1 MELQDAQDLRGQ
13 LMLSAQ
19 LAGIRL
25 HRVRLVLKRFFD
37 VIGALLGLIVI
48 GPLLL
53 LLALLIRRESPGPA
67 IFTQQRVGQWGRSF
81 TLYKLRTMV
90 QGAERQGAGLAIVK
104 EDPRITR
111 LGGILRKLSLDELP
125 QYLNVLK
132 GDMSF
137 VGPRPLP
144 VAYLDRWNDRQKLR
158 LLMPQGIS
166 GWSQVVARN
175 DAPWPERLERDV
187 EYARNWSLWFD
198 LRIVFLTIWK
208 IVGRS
213 GVSTSEGTV
222 EEFRPEAGAGD
233 TKPAPRGPAGGEE

>member
-1 MELQDAQDLRGQ
+1 MKSPGGDDLRAE
-13 LMLSAQ
+13 LVASAQ
-19 LAGIRL
+19 RQLGMRPRPVGMAVKRL
-25 HRVRLVLKRFFD
+25 MDIL
-37 VIGALLGLIVI
+37 GAALGLIII

-53 LLALLIRRESPGPA
+53 VLAWLIRRESPGPA
-67 IFTQQRVGQWGRSF
+67 IFTQQRVGQWGRPF

-90 QGAERQGAGLAIVK
+90 QGAEKQGAGLAIVK

-111 LGGILRKLSLDELP
+111 TGAVLRKLSLDELP

-144 VAYLDRWNDRQKLR
+144 IAYLDRWNDRQKLR

-187 EYARNWSLWFD
+187 EYARGWSLWFD
-198 LRIVFLTIWK
+198 MRIVFLTVWK
-208 IVGRS
+208 IVRRS
-213 GVSTSEGTV
+213 GVSTAEGTV
-222 EEFRPEAGAGD
+222 EEFRPETPAIETD
-233 TKPAPRGPAGGEE
+233 TTQAPGGER